1 MNQEPIELD
10 DAIMYC
16 TPSSEKAME
25 IFHRLTNGVREETI
39 NPLQLLVRL
48 KFAEQIIKA
57 TIDNIREAAV
67 DYASSKYASKEQIT
81 MLGAELKMKEAGSKY
96 IFDGCNDPIYNSIS
110 AVVKENALKLKD
122 RATFL
127 KAVKKRVSINDEE
140 TGEVYEINPPI
151 KTSTT
156 IVEVRIKGMKELFEV
171 PERSEIEG
179 Y

>member
-16 TPSSEKAME
+16 TPSSDKAME
-25 IFHRLTNGVREETI
+25 IFHRLTSGVREETI

-67 DYASSKYASKEQIT
+67 DHASKYSKGEEIK